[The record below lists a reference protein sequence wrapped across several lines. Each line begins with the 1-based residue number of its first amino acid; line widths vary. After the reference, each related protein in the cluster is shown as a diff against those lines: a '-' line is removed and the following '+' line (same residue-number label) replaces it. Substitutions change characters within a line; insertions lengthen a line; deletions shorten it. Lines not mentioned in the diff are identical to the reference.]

1 MSADPHATPSP
12 PASSG
17 DEASDEGGDA
27 ACWLGAFGFERDDI
41 RTRDDVRRF
50 VVAFYRDVAMD
61 DRLGPI
67 FAAARVDWNQH
78 NERLTDFWAWQLL
91 GQPGYDTNPLRAHEP
106 VHDRTPFAA
115 AHYERWLELFEA
127 TIDEHFAGPNAEL
140 AKRRAAK
147 MAAALRRLLEGQSAA
162 GGQPTEVLGALRR
175 R

>member
-1 MSADPHATPSP
+1 MNAHP
-12 PASSG
+12 PAAPG
-17 DEASDEGGDA
+17 PPTDTADEGGDA
-27 ACWLGAFGFERDDI
+27 ACWLGAFDLERDDI

-91 GQPGYDTNPLRAHEP
+91 GQPGYDANPLRAHEP
-106 VHDRTPFAA
+106 VHARTPFGA
-115 AHYERWLELFEA
+115 AHDDRWLELFEA
-127 TIDEHFAGPNAEL
+127 TIDEHFAGPTAEL
-140 AKRRAAK
+140 AKRRATK
-147 MAAALRRLLEGQSAA
+147 MAAALLRLLEGQSAA
-162 GGQPTEVLGALRR
+162 GSEPTEVLGTLRR